1 MKYLIN
7 IYSLSIY
14 IKRSN
19 MVIIKNVAHGI
30 GEIKCNLHLMDSYDY
45 WLGKPRLELKFS
57 STGKLNP
64 E

>member
-7 IYSLSIY
+7 IYSLSMY

-30 GEIKCNLHLMDSYDY
+30 GEIKCNLHLRDSSYDF
-45 WLGKPRLELKFS
+45 WLGKTRLELK
-57 STGKLNP
+57 
-64 E
+64 